1 MSDDD
6 KYKQIRNFLF
16 ELYKN
21 NNLENDII
29 FQYNKLLEIYGKG
42 KFRHQYSRLLVI
54 LFEFEQVDE
63 IDIEILGH
71 KLKFLYSKI

>member
-21 NNLENDII
+21 NKK
-29 FQYNKLLEIYGKG
+29 YRGK
-42 KFRHQYSRLLVI
+42 KFGI
-54 LFEFEQVDE
+54 TE
-63 IDIEILGH
+63 
-71 KLKFLYSKI
+71 KIRR